1 VLQKDNDFNIY
12 KKEWLKDI
20 TKKGISP
27 PEKGMLFTQKL
38 FTEWLSLDENRE
50 YNNIINLDGCGDG
63 GIDLA
68 YLSQNYIDN
77 EEKQDIWYLVQGKL
91 AEKQHAERFLRREVN
106 KFFSTLEKKPRQ
118 RNLSSEVTELLET
131 LTIFQEKLSE
141 NDKLVYVFAT
151 TNPLSEENIKTLSIL
166 EQEGI
171 NKFGDHFSIE
181 HISIKN
187 IYDQVSSRKNM
198 EYVFT
203 LEASLLKSSGNMFL
217 GSIKLFSLYEMMH
230 EFYIKTADLDSLY
243 EKNVRLYLG
252 KNRKVN
258 KSIAETLKNNPEKFA
273 LYNNGITLVVSNII
287 EDENNKGVF
296 YIKNPSIVNGC
307 QSSRSIYDALNNFS
321 KSGGNGSSSSFNKR
335 KEKLEEGAV
344 LIKIV
349 ALEDINNTD
358 LLKNITRYTNSQNA
372 VREKDF
378 LSLETSFDEWK
389 KQMAHRG
396 VFLEIQPGS
405 WVAYKASQKRKKTP
419 RNAILKETSKISD
432 LIKIYAAGWFG
443 YVGSARAENPLFL
456 PNGDVYN
463 EIMASSFGID
473 DLYAS
478 FRLQQV
484 SKEYGFGIRRAS
496 IPTKDSRRR
505 SKFLFYFIVIELI
518 KFIIFDKKDLGSNQL
533 SSISKYILS
542 AEESRI
548 SIIYQNAAEF
558 IDEYINEEQST
569 NSISTEPNFNS
580 IDNFLKNKKLGRDY
594 LFSPNLFAH
603 LETYKRVAKTIL
615 VRESINTTCIDN

>member
-1 VLQKDNDFNIY
+1 MVQKDNNFNAY
-12 KKEWLKDI
+12 KKEWLRDI
-20 TKKGISP
+20 TKKGISST
-27 PEKGMLFTQKL
+27 EKGMLFTQKL
-38 FTEWLSLDENRE
+38 FTEWLSLDENQE

-91 AEKQHAERFLRREVN
+91 TEKQHAERFLRREVN
-106 KFFSTLEKKPRQ
+106 KFFNTLEKKPRQ
-118 RNLSSEVTELLET
+118 RKLSTEVTELLET

-151 TNPLSEENIKTLSIL
+151 TNPLSEENIKTLNIL

-171 NKFGDHFSIE
+171 NKFGAHFSIE

-198 EYVFT
+198 EYIFT

-258 KSIAETLKNNPEKFA
+258 KSIAETLQNNPENFA

-349 ALEDINNTD
+349 ALEDVNNTD

-405 WVAYKASQKRKKTP
+405 WVAYKASQKTKKTP

-478 FRLQQV
+478 FQLQQV
-484 SKEYGFGIRRAS
+484 SKEYGFGIRRAT

-518 KFIIFDKKDLGSNQL
+518 KFIIPNKKDLDSNQL
-533 SSISKYILS
+533 SCISKYILS
-542 AEESRI
+542 AEKSTI

-558 IDEYINEEQST
+558 IDEYINEEQSV

-580 IDNFLKNKKLGRDY
+580 IDNFLKHKKLGRDRC
-594 LFSPNLFAH
+594 FSPNLFAN

-615 VRESINTTCIDN
+615 VRESISIDN